1 MIKENINFFRIYMN
15 YHKDI
20 FADILNKKNI
30 NTNIAT
36 NYQNQQRTLIELL
49 NNMFKHIYNNH
60 KI

>member
-1 MIKENINFFRIYMN
+1 MN